1 MNLEIYKL
9 LDVKIKSILKIINEE
24 NDLNN
29 IYLFYSFNN
38 TLIKSTGD
46 VQVYLDYEDD
56 NGVHNIDFILT
67 TEELKSLD
75 SIYNKIN
82 ILML

>member
-9 LDVKIKSILKIINEE
+9 LDVKIKSIIKIINEE

-29 IYLFYSFNN
+29 IYLIYAFND
-38 TLIKSTGD
+38 TLIKSNGD

-56 NGVHNIDFILT
+56 KGVHNIDLILT
-67 TEELKSLD
+67 TDDLKSLD
-75 SIYNKIN
+75 SIYNKI
-82 ILML
+82 ITLLM